1 MTGTREH
8 GNPHA
13 GFAGSGRST
22 GTRPGTRGSA
32 PGTRLTSLLPVIVGL
47 TLVATGCAPR
57 VGVVDSK
64 RILNESVVALS
75 YQKQLDDREKAMVA
89 DLRLLTGQLGKEDLE
104 ARRQAY
110 LRELATLRR
119 DFEERLNQ
127 RIHAAVA
134 EEARGRRLRVVLVKQ
149 VTRLGGIDITD
160 AVLQRLK

>member
-1 MTGTREH
+1 
-8 GNPHA
+8 
-13 GFAGSGRST
+13 
-22 GTRPGTRGSA
+22 
-32 PGTRLTSLLPVIVGL
+32 
-47 TLVATGCAPR
+47 
-57 VGVVDSK
+57 
-64 RILNESVVALS
+64 
-75 YQKQLDDREKAMVA
+75 MVA

-149 VTRLGGIDITD
+149 VTRFGGIDITD
-160 AVLQRLK
+160 AVLARLK